1 MPPAHRPGPSAELA
15 ERYRAQGWWSGESLT
30 DRFRGLVESAPQRP
44 ALIDDRGTTLTRQQ
58 LWDEAAQFAA
68 DLTQAGVQKG
78 DVVLVCLPN
87 MAAWQVSFLGSLQM
101 GAVPATLP
109 TTTDATTLAHVCEL
123 IGARAVVAMGGS
135 RSPKSADRAHAVA
148 VASGRAV
155 SVVRIAD
162 DGSREIEQVAG
173 SSAGSVVPEGI
184 DHLMFTSSTT
194 GMPKAVMHT
203 SDTLASVNRAF
214 AERFALSEDTPIF
227 MPSPLGHSVGAW
239 HGGRLSLYLGAPMV
253 LQETWDPVRGLELI
267 DEHQC
272 VFTAAA
278 TPFLKDVVD
287 APWPAEHPK
296 MASLKTF
303 LCGGAPVPP
312 SLLEAATVQA
322 PDTFVTVLWGMTE
335 GAGTTCVPE
344 STLEQLTGSAG
355 KPLPDLELIILDA
368 GPSGS
373 GELAI
378 RGPQVFVGYLG
389 QDEMYESLL
398 TEDGFFRTGDLATID
413 NDGYLHLTGRLKDLI
428 IRGGVNISPVPIENA
443 IAAHP
448 AIRRVAV
455 LGQSDER
462 LGERIC
468 AVIVPSA
475 EAPTLEELNAWLTAQ
490 GVSTRK
496 LPESLVVVEEMPV
509 TAAGKI
515 RKADLRGVVEGK

>member
-1 MPPAHRPGPSAELA
+1 MGTRTKAFGGRGLGGHEPQPTVSPWELEESYKATPPFQKSDVTLLTRGPGTPQTRRVTKTMPPAHRPGPSAELA

-227 MPSPLGHSVGAW
+227 MPS
-239 HGGRLSLYLGAPMV
+239 R
-253 LQETWDPVRGLELI
+253 
-267 DEHQC
+267 
-272 VFTAAA
+272 
-278 TPFLKDVVD
+278 TP
-287 APWPAEHPK
+287 
-296 MASLKTF
+296 
-303 LCGGAPVPP
+303 
-312 SLLEAATVQA
+312 
-322 PDTFVTVLWGMTE
+322 
-335 GAGTTCVPE
+335 
-344 STLEQLTGSAG
+344 
-355 KPLPDLELIILDA
+355 
-368 GPSGS
+368 
-373 GELAI
+373 
-378 RGPQVFVGYLG
+378 
-389 QDEMYESLL
+389 
-398 TEDGFFRTGDLATID
+398 
-413 NDGYLHLTGRLKDLI
+413 RLK
-428 IRGGVNISPVPIENA
+428 
-443 IAAHP
+443 
-448 AIRRVAV
+448 
-455 LGQSDER
+455 
-462 LGERIC
+462 
-468 AVIVPSA
+468 
-475 EAPTLEELNAWLTAQ
+475 
-490 GVSTRK
+490 ST
-496 LPESLVVVEEMPV
+496 S
-509 TAAGKI
+509 
-515 RKADLRGVVEGK
+515 